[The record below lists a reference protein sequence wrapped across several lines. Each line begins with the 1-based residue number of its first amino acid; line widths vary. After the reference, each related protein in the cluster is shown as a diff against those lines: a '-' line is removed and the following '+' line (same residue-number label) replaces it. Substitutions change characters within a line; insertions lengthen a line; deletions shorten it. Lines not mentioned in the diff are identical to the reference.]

1 MKSHL
6 TRKHSRGFTL
16 IEIMVVVVIIGI
28 LAAIVAPNIFDQPDR
43 ARIVKAKQDI
53 AAIETA
59 LNLYKLDN
67 FVYPSTQ
74 QGLEALVAPPQG
86 DPPARNW
93 KPGGYLKSVP
103 KDPWQNPYQ
112 YLSPGVKGEID
123 IFSLGADNKPGGEGS
138 AADIGNWTS
147 Q

>member
-1 MKSHL
+1 MKKFPAQFH
-6 TRKHSRGFTL
+6 RARGFTL

-53 AAIETA
+53 AAVESA

-86 DPPARNW
+86 EP
-93 KPGGYLKSVP
+93 V
-103 KDPWQNPYQ
+103 
-112 YLSPGVKGEID
+112 
-123 IFSLGADNKPGGEGS
+123 
-138 AADIGNWTS
+138 
-147 Q
+147 